1 MSLVTKEQQELGNR
15 LYETYAKP
23 LEADHYGEYIAIASD
38 GRFVLGAT
46 DVDTI
51 VRANKEFGPGVFLF
65 RVGERVMGRL
75 RWLSR

>member
-1 MSLVTKEQQELGNR
+1 MSLVSKEQQELGDR
-15 LYETYAKP
+15 LYKTYAKP
-23 LEADHYGEYIAIASD
+23 LERDHYGEYIAIASD
-38 GRFVLGAT
+38 GRFVLGAN

-65 RVGERVMGRL
+65 KVGERVMGRL

>member
-1 MSLVTKEQQELGNR
+1 MSLVSKEQQELGDR
-15 LYETYAKP
+15 LYDVCAKP
-23 LEADHYGEYIAIASD
+23 LEADHYGEYIAIAPD

-51 VRANKEFGPGVFLF
+51 VRAIIEFGPGVFLF
-65 RVGERVMGRL
+65 KIGERVMGRL

>member
-1 MSLVTKEQQELGNR
+1 MSLVSKGQQELGDR

-23 LEADHYGEYIAIASD
+23 LERSHYGEYMAIASD

-46 DVDTI
+46 DVDTT

-75 RWLSR
+75 RCLSR